1 MYQYVQNH
9 TQYYSAGK
17 WQTRSEYSKAWISPE
32 LAQTLC
38 FPAIH
43 GFDDYL
49 PEGHSKFFIEISH
62 HHLKNYV

>member
-1 MYQYVQNH
+1 MSRIIPNI
-9 TQYYSAGK
+9 TQLVNGI
-17 WQTRSEYSKAWISPE
+17 QGVNIQAWISPE

-49 PEGHSKFFIEISH
+49 AEGHSEFFIEISH